1 LPPGLKIPDFELFAL
16 LAERNL
22 YSMSLTEGGDRRVV
36 KSPNPQTEESGGRS
50 HFKRNSRIVFTL
62 LAVLVFVGLVP
73 LATVAWKL
81 IDINREALTTSQ
93 QEYQL
98 LLVSSMAH
106 EIDIHVEGLDSEL
119 VRVAQTLGGAVR
131 RSGSGKQEEIRRILA
146 DVVDKRMPYIRY
158 THFRGQE
165 AESISQGSMP
175 ESLEPVFTSGLR
187 ETAAGMVS
195 TVKSRPDH
203 AILSDPV
210 LLDSIPRQAVMVA
223 SAPVV
228 SGGRF
233 RGVLSALVDLQRVWN
248 AVVAR
253 NRTGH
258 LVFALDRS
266 GQVIAS
272 TNPVTISPGQDLRNS
287 SALISRFLSGEGRAR
302 ETIPFMK
309 EIEGSEHQFLGSYE
323 VTGLGW
329 GLFVQAELQD
339 VYHPVSSMMRST
351 MAWALGALGLAV
363 LAALVFA
370 GKLSKPIK
378 RLAAASRAFASGKYA
393 TRVEIRSKNEI
404 GELAHTFNTMA
415 SDIEG
420 HIRKL
425 KRAADENNELFIS
438 TIRTLAKTIDAKDP
452 YTKGH
457 SERVNRYAVII
468 SRELGLS
475 PEEINDI
482 HVASLMHDLGKIGID
497 DSILKKSD
505 KLTDEEFEIMK
516 THTECGAQIMMPIK
530 QMHRILAG
538 VRSHHEKWE
547 GGGYPDGL
555 VGEQIPLMARIIAVA
570 DTFDAISTQRPYQRA
585 RTFAEALD
593 ILNSSLKGKALDERV
608 VEAFNRAY
616 HKGLIKPEQ
625 SEQIQSGGGIE
636 AVPA

>member
-1 LPPGLKIPDFELFAL
+1 
-16 LAERNL
+16 
-22 YSMSLTEGGDRRVV
+22 
-36 KSPNPQTEESGGRS
+36 
-50 HFKRNSRIVFTL
+50 
-62 LAVLVFVGLVP
+62 
-73 LATVAWKL
+73 
-81 IDINREALTTSQ
+81 
-93 QEYQL
+93 
-98 LLVSSMAH
+98 
-106 EIDIHVEGLDSEL
+106 
-119 VRVAQTLGGAVR
+119 LGGAVR
-131 RSGSGKQEEIRRILA
+131 RSGSGNEDEIRKILA
-146 DVVDKRMPYIRY
+146 DVVDQRMPYLRY
-158 THFRGQE
+158 THFRGQA
-165 AESISQGSMP
+165 AESISQGNLQ
-175 ESLEPVFTSGLR
+175 ESLEPVFASGLR
-187 ETAAGMVS
+187 DTAAGMVR

-203 AILSDPV
+203 AILSDPI
-210 LLDSIPRQAVMVA
+210 LLDAIPRRAMMVA

-233 RGVLSALVDLQRVWN
+233 RGVLSALVDLQRVWD

-258 LVFALDRS
+258 LVFALDGS
-266 GQVIAS
+266 GRVIAS
-272 TNPVTISPGQDLRNS
+272 TNPVAAAPGKNLSDS
-287 SALISRFLSGEGRAR
+287 SELVSRFLSGEGRAS
-302 ETIPFMK
+302 ETIPFVK
-309 EIEGSEHQFLGSYE
+309 EIDGSERQFLGSYE

-339 VYHPVSSMMRST
+339 VYHPVRSMMKST
-351 MAWALGALGLAV
+351 MAWALGALGLSI
-363 LAALVFA
+363 LAAFVFA

-415 SDIEG
+415 SEIEE
-420 HIRKL
+420 HIRRL

-438 TIRTLAKTIDAKDP
+438 TIRTLAETIDAKDP

-457 SERVNRYAVII
+457 SVRVNRYAVII

-475 PEEINDI
+475 DEEINDI

-505 KLTDEEFEIMK
+505 KLTPEEFEIMK
-516 THTECGAQIMMPIK
+516 THTERGAQIMMPIK
-530 QMHRILAG
+530 RMHRVLAG

-555 VGEQIPLMARIIAVA
+555 VGEEIPLMARIIAVA

-585 RTFAEALD
+585 RTFTEALD
-593 ILNSSLKGKALDERV
+593 ILNSSLKGKALDERI

-616 HKGLIKPEQ
+616 RKGLITPEK
-625 SEQIQSGGGIE
+625 SEQAPGSDAIV